1 MDERALIKKLNRRSR
16 GALDQAVARYTPYV
30 SAVILRTLAGRASR
44 EDVEELSADVFV
56 ALWTHAGTLDP
67 EVEKGLRPWLA
78 AVAKNK
84 ATDFLR
90 RSRPSAPIPEDA
102 PDPSPGPEELAQRRD
117 QSARLWA
124 AVDGLEEPDRTLFV
138 RYYYEGDKLKTIA
151 AELGLSQTAA
161 KQRLFRGR
169 KALKAALQ
177 EGAETRGHPPFP
189 RAAIPVGG
197 RHVQPSR
204 AGRAGHGT
212 WKRHRRRQMGPH
224 HERELQLPPGP
235 VHAGGGDIRRHGL
248 PPGPRRA
255 LRGGF
260 GRPDPAGTGPTAL
273 KSIE

>member
-1 MDERALIKKLNRRSR
+1 M
-16 GALDQAVARYTPYV
+16 
-30 SAVILRTLAGRASR
+30 
-44 EDVEELSADVFV
+44 EELSADVFV

-177 EGAETRGHPPFP
+177 EGAETR
-189 RAAIPVGG
+189 
-197 RHVQPSR
+197 
-204 AGRAGHGT
+204 
-212 WKRHRRRQMGPH
+212 
-224 HERELQLPPGP
+224 
-235 VHAGGGDIRRHGL
+235 
-248 PPGPRRA
+248 
-255 LRGGF
+255 
-260 GRPDPAGTGPTAL
+260 
-273 KSIE
+273 